1 MIKIICSG
9 KLKEKYLIE
18 LVDDYLKRIRK
29 YHKIE
34 LIEIKDENSLD
45 KEKDSILKNI
55 GKSDNVCVLDINSEK
70 LNSIQFADFIDKT
83 FLESGTITFVIGSSL
98 GLHDDVKKIAN
109 KKISF
114 SDMTFPHGL
123 FRGML
128 LEQIYRAFKINNNET
143 YHK

>member
-9 KLKEKYLIE
+9 KLKEKYLVD
-18 LVDDYLKRIRK
+18 LVDDYLKRINK

-45 KEKDSILKNI
+45 KEKESILKHI
-55 GKSDNVCVLDINSEK
+55 GRNEFIITLDIKGTKIDSVELAK
-70 LNSIQFADFIDKT
+70 IIDQSFIV
-83 FLESGTITFVIGSSL
+83 SSTITFIIGSSI
-98 GLHDDVKKIAN
+98 GIHDDIKKIAN
-109 KKISF
+109 KSISF

>member
-9 KLKEKYLIE
+9 KLKEKYLVD
-18 LVDDYLKRIRK
+18 LVDDYLKRINK

-34 LIEIKDENSLD
+34 LIEIKDENSLE
-45 KEKDSILKNI
+45 KEKESILKHI
-55 GKSDNVCVLDINSEK
+55 GRNEFIITLDIKGIKIDSVELAK
-70 LNSIQFADFIDKT
+70 LIDQSFIV
-83 FLESGTITFVIGSSL
+83 SSTITFIIGSSI
-98 GLHDDVKKIAN
+98 GIHDDIKKLAN
-109 KKISF
+109 KSISF

-128 LEQIYRAFKINNNET
+128 LEQIYRSFKINNNEN

>member
-9 KLKEKYLIE
+9 KLKEKYLVD
-18 LVDDYLKRIRK
+18 LVDDYLKRISK

-45 KEKDSILKNI
+45 KEKESILKHI
-55 GKSDNVCVLDINSEK
+55 GKNEFIITLDIKGTKIDSVELAK
-70 LNSIQFADFIDKT
+70 LIDQSFII
-83 FLESGTITFVIGSSL
+83 SGTITFIIGSSI
-98 GLHDDVKKIAN
+98 GIHEDIKKIAN
-109 KKISF
+109 KSISF

>member
-9 KLKEKYLIE
+9 KLKEKYLID
-18 LVDDYLKRIRK
+18 LVDDYLKRISK

-34 LIEIKDENSLD
+34 LIEIKDENSLE
-45 KEKDSILKNI
+45 KEKESILKHI
-55 GKSDNVCVLDINSEK
+55 GRNEFIITLDIKGTKIDSVELAK
-70 LNSIQFADFIDKT
+70 IIDQSFIV
-83 FLESGTITFVIGSSL
+83 SSTITFIIGSSI
-98 GLHDDVKKIAN
+98 GIHDDIKKIAN
-109 KKISF
+109 KSISF

-128 LEQIYRAFKINNNET
+128 LEQIYRSFKINNNET

>member
-9 KLKEKYLIE
+9 KLKEKYLID
-18 LVDDYLKRIRK
+18 LVDDYLKRISK
-29 YHKIE
+29 YHKIK

-45 KEKDSILKNI
+45 KEKESILKHI
-55 GKSDNVCVLDINSEK
+55 GRNEFIITLDIKGTKIDSVELAK
-70 LNSIQFADFIDKT
+70 IIDQSFIV
-83 FLESGTITFVIGSSL
+83 SSTITFIIGSSI
-98 GLHDDVKKIAN
+98 GIHDDIKKIAN
-109 KKISF
+109 KSISF

-128 LEQIYRAFKINNNET
+128 LEQIYRSFKINNNET

>member
-9 KLKEKYLIE
+9 KLKEKYLVD

-34 LIEIKDENSLD
+34 LIEVKDENSLERE
-45 KEKDSILKNI
+45 KESILKHV
-55 GKSDNVCVLDINSEK
+55 GKNEFIITLDIKGQKINSTELAK
-70 LNSIQFADFIDKT
+70 IIDQSFII
-83 FLESGTITFVIGSSL
+83 SGTITFIIGSSI
-98 GLHDDVKKIAN
+98 GIHDDIKRISN
-109 KKISF
+109 KSISF

>member
-9 KLKEKYLIE
+9 KLKEKYLVD

-34 LIEIKDENSLD
+34 LIEVKDENSLERE
-45 KEKDSILKNI
+45 KESILKHV
-55 GKSDNVCVLDINSEK
+55 GKNEFIITLDIKGQKINSTELAK
-70 LNSIQFADFIDKT
+70 IIDQSFII
-83 FLESGTITFVIGSSL
+83 SGTITFIIGSSI
-98 GLHDDVKKIAN
+98 GIHDDIKRISN
-109 KKISF
+109 KSISF

-128 LEQIYRAFKINNNET
+128 LEQIYRAFKINNNEA

>member
-9 KLKEKYLIE
+9 KLKEKYLVD
-18 LVDDYLKRIRK
+18 LVDDYLKRISK

-34 LIEIKDENSLD
+34 LIEIKDENSLE
-45 KEKDSILKNI
+45 KEKESILKHI
-55 GKSDNVCVLDINSEK
+55 GRNEFIVTLDIKGTKIDSVELAK
-70 LNSIQFADFIDKT
+70 LIDQAFIV
-83 FLESGTITFVIGSSL
+83 SSTITFIIGSSI
-98 GLHDDVKKIAN
+98 GIHDDIKNMAN
-109 KKISF
+109 KSISF

-128 LEQIYRAFKINNNET
+128 LEQIYRSFKINNNET

>member
-9 KLKEKYLIE
+9 KLKEKYLID
-18 LVDDYLKRIRK
+18 LVDDYLKRIKK
-29 YHKIE
+29 YHKID
-34 LIEIKDENSLD
+34 LIEIKDENSLE
-45 KEKDSILKNI
+45 KEKESILKYI
-55 GKSDNVCVLDINSEK
+55 GKNDYVCVLDINSEK
-70 LNSIQFADFIDKT
+70 LNSVQFANFIDKT

-98 GLHDDVKKIAN
+98 GVHEDIKKMAD
-109 KKISF
+109 KKLSF

>member
-9 KLKEKYLIE
+9 KLKEKYLVD
-18 LVDDYLKRIRK
+18 LVDDYLKRISK

-45 KEKDSILKNI
+45 KEKESILKHI
-55 GKSDNVCVLDINSEK
+55 GKNEFIITLDIKGTKIDSVELAK
-70 LNSIQFADFIDKT
+70 LIDQSFII
-83 FLESGTITFVIGSSL
+83 SGTITFIIGSSI
-98 GLHDDVKKIAN
+98 GIHEDIKKIAN
-109 KKISF
+109 KCISF